1 MKPQSAAICQSV
13 CTSAAPAPGPSL
25 QLAAEE
31 FYAVEAKPIG
41 SLSRLSKARCMKTC
55 PQCVTQSKIIKR
67 VTNT

>member
-1 MKPQSAAICQSV
+1 MKKELKPQSAAICQSV
-13 CTSAAPAPGPSL
+13 CTSAPAPGRL

-55 PQCVTQSKIIKR
+55 VTQSKIIKR